1 MIFFCPKYAYKRRK
15 IKDEFLKTKLIFN
28 DKEFFLM
35 IIKAQILAEKFLTNI
50 FNYDDLSRR
59 NHYLNE
65 S

>member
-1 MIFFCPKYAYKRRK
+1 MIFVCPKYAYERRK

-28 DKEFFLM
+28 DKGFFS
-35 IIKAQILAEKFLTNI
+35 IDKAQILAEKFLMNI
-50 FNYDDLSRR
+50 FSYDGLSRT